1 MLTSL
6 VPRARTLLEEQA
18 SRRRWL
24 RTAAD
29 AASPA
34 QREVRST
41 RRRLART
48 FLSGDG
54 IEIGALHLPL
64 AVPQAANVRYVDRMS
79 KPQLREEYP
88 ELATL
93 DLVDVD
99 VIDDG
104 EQLSTFAESSVDFII
119 ANHFIEHTQNPIAT
133 IRTHARVLRPGGVLF
148 MAVPDKRHT
157 FDRDRPVTTL
167 EHLVADEENGPEL
180 SKDAHYEEYARFIT
194 QTPGATTEER
204 KQWLLDHDYSI
215 HFHVWTP
222 AAFAELLTYCRTQAS
237 IGLELE
243 ALVPVRHEFIA
254 VLTASRDTLPPHS
267 R

>member
-1 MLTSL
+1 LITSL

-18 SRRRWL
+18 GRRRWL
-24 RTAAD
+24 RAAAD

-34 QREVRST
+34 QREVRAT
-41 RRRLART
+41 RRRLARK
-48 FLSGDG
+48 FLSGSG

-64 AVPQAANVRYVDRMS
+64 AVPSRVNVRYVDRMD

-104 EQLSTFAESSVDFII
+104 ETLATFADRSVDFVI
-119 ANHFIEHTQNPIAT
+119 ANHMIEHTQNPIAT
-133 IRTHARVLRPGGVLF
+133 IRTHARVLKPGGTLF
-148 MAVPDKRHT
+148 MAVPDKRYT
-157 FDRDRPVTTL
+157 FDVERPVTTL
-167 EHLVADEENGPEL
+167 DHLIADEENGPEL
-180 SKDAHYEEYARFIT
+180 SKDAHYEEYARFIS

-222 AAFAELLTYCRTQAS
+222 AAFAELLTYLQPR
-237 IGLELE
+237 IGLRLE

-254 VLTASRDTLPPHS
+254 VLTASSDTLPD
-267 R
+267 RGR

>member
-1 MLTSL
+1 MITSL

-24 RTAAD
+24 RAAAD

-34 QREVRST
+34 QREVRAT
-41 RRRLART
+41 RRRLARR
-48 FLSGDG
+48 FLSGSG

-64 AVPQAANVRYVDRMS
+64 AVPSGANVRYVDRMD
-79 KPQLREEYP
+79 KAQLREEYP
-88 ELATL
+88 ELASL

-104 EQLSTFAESSVDFII
+104 ETLATFADRSVDFVV
-119 ANHFIEHTQNPIAT
+119 ANHMIEHTQNPIAT
-133 IRTHARVLRPGGVLF
+133 IRTHARVLKPGGTLF
-148 MAVPDKRHT
+148 MAVPDKRFT
-157 FDRDRPVTTL
+157 FDRERPVTTL
-167 EHLVADEENGPEL
+167 DHLIADEENGPEA

-222 AAFAELLTYCRTQAS
+222 AAFAELLTYCRTQAG

-254 VLTASRDTLPPHS
+254 VLTASSDTLPA
-267 R
+267 RGR